1 MARVLVTGGAGYI
14 GSHACKRLSEAGHE
28 PVCFD
33 GFLTGWRDAVR
44 FGPLIEG
51 NLLNADDLARA
62 FAAAQPDAV
71 MHFAALSLVG
81 QSVAEPG
88 LYWRNNV
95 GGTLNLLEAMRTA
108 GVDRLVFSST
118 AATYGEAVHELIP
131 EDAAQV
137 PTNPYGATKLAVER
151 MIADFGAAHGLRAV
165 IFRYF
170 NVAGADPQAR
180 IGECH
185 RPETHLVP
193 LVLDAASG
201 RRAAITVFGSDY
213 PTPDGTCI
221 RDYLHVEDL
230 VEAHLLGLDR
240 LMDGG
245 PGLVANLGTG
255 QGYSVRAV
263 IDRARLVTGLAIP
276 EQAGDRRPGDPARLV
291 CDGRR
296 AMAELGW
303 TPRRSDLDT
312 MIADA
317 WAWHQRGGYRA

>member
-1 MARVLVTGGAGYI
+1 MARILVTGGAGYI
-14 GSHACKRLSEAGHE
+14 GSHACKRLAAAGHE
-28 PVCFD
+28 AVCFD
-33 GFLTGWRDAVR
+33 GFITGWREAVR

-51 NLLNADDLARA
+51 NLLDPGDLARA
-62 FAAAQPDAV
+62 FAAVRPDAV
-71 MHFAALSLVG
+71 MHFAALSLVA

-95 GGTLNLLEAMRTA
+95 GGTLNLLEAMRDA

-118 AATYGEAVHELIP
+118 AATYGDAIEALIP
-131 EDAAQV
+131 EEAPQH

-151 MIADFGAAHGLRAV
+151 MIADFGAASGLRAI

-170 NVAGADPQAR
+170 NVAGADPEAL

-201 RRAAITVFGSDY
+201 RRPSITVFGADY

-230 VEAHLLGLDR
+230 VEAHVLGLDR
-240 LMDGG
+240 LLAGG
-245 PGLVANLGTG
+245 PGLIANLGTG
-255 QGYSVRAV
+255 RGYSVREV
-263 IDRARLVTGLAIP
+263 IDRARHVTGLSIP
-276 EQAGDRRPGDPARLV
+276 EQAGDRRLGDPARLV

-303 TPRRSDLDT
+303 IPRRSDLDT

-317 WAWHQRGGYRA
+317 WAWHQRGGYGA